1 MKKKLFPILC
11 FFLVLCSMLPAAPVS
26 AATFNIDFETYSAA
40 IELVTWIRIRSS
52 TKKMPQ
58 PGGSLLLPPRS

>member
-11 FFLVLCSMLPAAPVS
+11 FFLVLCSMLPAAPAS

-40 IELVTWIRIRSS
+40 IELVNLDTDTIVY
-52 TKKMPQ
+52 Q
-58 PGGSLLLPPRS
+58 

>member
-11 FFLVLCSMLPAAPVS
+11 FFLVLCSMLPAAPAS

-40 IELVTWIRIRSS
+40 IELVNLDTDTIVY
-52 TKKMPQ
+52 KKMPQ

>member
-40 IELVTWIRIRSS
+40 IELVN
-52 TKKMPQ
+52 
-58 PGGSLLLPPRS
+58 LDNF